1 MLISSL
7 NYYIIAALLYLAH
20 TSPLFGFLSAF
31 VVFRINRSTAD
42 KQNPTFR
49 GKLFSLLSIPPIV
62 ILTAHIA
69 LPVIAK
75 MEFGTAMTASISD
88 MLWFAGCFTAG
99 IVSAITLL
107 RSGVQLLERTKG
119 KLTQTNALERNKKTD
134 VREINKFLPE
144 PMPLYDVDRYIDFKQ
159 GTFLGLDEHKKP
171 IYWPPGKPL
180 PHVEVAGTTGSGKGV
195 FIGMLISQ
203 NIGQGEAVFVIDPK
217 DDEWLPHVVATAA
230 KRYGKPYHFI
240 DLRPGAPAQ
249 LNLFAGATADQIE
262 ELFLAGF
269 GLSET
274 GNPSDFYSIADRQ
287 AATFIAGEA
296 VKPGATPG
304 SICNEHMETILSMK
318 AEKFA
323 GYLKEMATIPA
334 VNALEGVDLRRI
346 VAEGGAVYV
355 VGSMRNTKVM
365 RLQKMLMIKLIHL
378 AEERDR
384 TGTVKPRPISV
395 VLDEFIYH
403 ISKPV
408 LEGLGA
414 ARDKGMHVTLAHQA
428 LADFARC
435 GADLDKE
442 AVMGAV
448 MENCKLKLVY
458 KIEDPETAEWLAQK
472 SGKILVDDESR
483 NVERNLALSEKV
495 DDKRTIRQAERFFM
509 DDNMI
514 MNLHERLGI
523 VFGLGLPRFSFSS
536 PVKTVKSPDNLI
548 PQSCD
553 GALLQ
558 TASQSLDVSTTAAPV
573 ARDTVMQAAALL
585 DVDEAEASSNPFPTT
600 AIQLDTI
607 AQEIDEQ
614 MLADSYNT

>member
-1 MLISSL
+1 MLLTTL
-7 NYYIIAALLYLAH
+7 NYYILAGLLYAAHAMPLLGLTSAFAVFWLNRQGENDAQPTIRARIYVLLAL
-20 TSPLFGFLSAF
+20 PALFLLGAFVFIPILSKIEFGSGFL
-31 VVFRINRSTAD
+31 T
-42 KQNPTFR
+42 P
-49 GKLFSLLSIPPIV
+49 
-62 ILTAHIA
+62 
-69 LPVIAK
+69 
-75 MEFGTAMTASISD
+75 SISD
-88 MLWFAGCFTAG
+88 MLWFAGCFAVG
-99 IVSAITLL
+99 IISAIVLL
-107 RSGVQLLERTKG
+107 RSGVQFFEKTKS
-119 KLTQTNALERNKKTD
+119 KLTQKTELERNKKTD
-134 VREINKFLPE
+134 VREIDKFLPS
-144 PMPLYDVDRYIDFKQ
+144 PMPAYDVEKYIDFAK
-159 GTFLGLDEHKKP
+159 GTFLGLDENKKP
-171 IYWPPGKPL
+171 IYWPPGKIL

-217 DDEWLPHVVATAA
+217 NDEWLPHVVATAA
-230 KRYGKPYHFI
+230 KKYGKPYHFI
-240 DLRPGAPAQ
+240 DLRPTAPAQ
-249 LNLFAGATADQIE
+249 LNFFAGSTPEQIE
-262 ELFLAGF
+262 EMFLAGF

-274 GNPSDFYSIADRQ
+274 GNRGQDHFALGDRRAAFWIAAE
-287 AATFIAGEA
+287 AA
-296 VKPGATPG
+296 KPGATPA
-304 SICNEHMETILSMK
+304 SLYTAHLEALE
-318 AEKFA
+318 AEEATDFA
-323 GYLKEMATIPA
+323 GYLREMAAIPA
-334 VNALEGVDLRRI
+334 VNALEGIDLRKI
-346 VAEGGAVYV
+346 VQDGGAVYV

-384 TGTVKPRPISV
+384 TGEAKLRPVSV

-483 NVERNLALSEKV
+483 SVEKNLALSEVV
-495 DDKRTIRQAERFFM
+495 DGKRTIRQAERYLI

-536 PVKTVKSPDNLI
+536 PVKAAKSSANLVTVAHEAA
-548 PQSCD
+548 
-553 GALLQ
+553 ALT
-558 TASQSLDVSTTAAPV
+558 TAAQQLDVSTPKP
-573 ARDTVMQAAALL
+573 
-585 DVDEAEASSNPFPTT
+585 NPF
-600 AIQLDTI
+600 DTETVSNASPFPSTPEPQPEPAHED
-607 AQEIDEQ
+607 AQ
-614 MLADSYNT
+614 DSRTHPFD

>member
-1 MLISSL
+1 MLTTTL
-7 NYYIIAALLYLAH
+7 NFYILAALLYAAHAMPLAGF
-20 TSPLFGFLSAF
+20 TSVFAVFWLNRQKDDDAQPTLRARLFA
-31 VVFRINRSTAD
+31 
-42 KQNPTFR
+42 
-49 GKLFSLLSIPPIV
+49 LL
-62 ILTAHIA
+62 A
-69 LPVIAK
+69 LPSLCLLCAFAFLPILSK
-75 MEFGTAMTASISD
+75 LEFGSGFITSSISD
-88 MLWFAGCFTAG
+88 MLWFVGAFAIG
-99 IVSAITLL
+99 IVSAIVLL
-107 RSGVQLLERTKG
+107 RSGVQVFERAKQ
-119 KLTQTNALERNKKTD
+119 KMTQKTALERNKKTD
-134 VREINKFLPE
+134 VREINKFLPD
-144 PMPLYDVDRYIDFKQ
+144 PMAPYDVDQFIDFKK

-171 IYWPPGKPL
+171 IYWPFGKTL

-230 KRYGKPYHFI
+230 KRYGKPFHFV

-274 GNPSDFYSIADRQ
+274 GKASDFYSIADRQ
-287 AATFIAGEA
+287 AAALIAAEA

-304 SICNEHMETILSMK
+304 SLCNEHMETILAMK

-323 GYLKEMATIPA
+323 GYLKEMAAIPA
-334 VNALEGVDLRRI
+334 VNALEGIDLRAI
-346 VAEGGAVYV
+346 VRDGGAVYV

-384 TGTVKPRPISV
+384 TGTIKPRPVSV

-458 KIEDPETAEWLAQK
+458 QIEDPETAEWLAQK

-483 NVERNLALSEKV
+483 SVERNLALSERV

-509 DDNMI
+509 DGNMI

-536 PVKTVKSPDNLI
+536 PVKTVKSPENLI
-548 PQSCD
+548 PQSHD
-553 GALLQ
+553 AALLQ
-558 TASQSLDVSTTAAPV
+558 TASQSLDVLAMAVPV
-573 ARDTVMQAAALL
+573 VRDTVMQAAALL
-585 DVDEAEASSNPFPTT
+585 EPTASPFPS
-600 AIQLDTI
+600 AQPIAPEAAPLD
-607 AQEIDEQ
+607 AQPIS
-614 MLADSYNT
+614 AHPFG

>member
-1 MLISSL
+1 MLISTL
-7 NYYIIAALLYLAH
+7 NCYILVALLYLSHAF
-20 TSPLFGFLSAF
+20 PLLGLTSAF
-31 VVFRINRSTAD
+31 IVFKLNRATAD
-42 KQNPTFR
+42 AQNPTFR
-49 GKLFSLLSIPPIV
+49 GRLFSLLSLPAIV
-62 ILTAHIA
+62 IAGALVA
-69 LPVIAK
+69 LPIISK
-75 MEFGTAMTASISD
+75 LEFKTIITASILD
-88 MLWFAGCFTAG
+88 MLWFTGTFVLG
-99 IVSAITLL
+99 IISAVALL
-107 RSGVQLLERTKG
+107 RSGVQLLEKTKG
-119 KLTQTNALERNKKTD
+119 KLTQANSLERNKKTD
-134 VREINKFLPE
+134 VREIGKFLPA
-144 PMPLYDVDRYIDFKQ
+144 PMSPYDVDHYIDFKK
-159 GTFLGLDEHKKP
+159 GTFLGLNEHKKP
-171 IYWPPGKPL
+171 IYWPPGKAM

-195 FIGMLISQ
+195 FMGMLISQ

-240 DLRPGAPAQ
+240 DLRPGAPVQ
-249 LNLFAGATADQIE
+249 LNLFSGATADQIE

-274 GNPSDFYSIADRQ
+274 GKASDFYSIADRQ
-287 AATFIAGEA
+287 AAALIAVEA
-296 VKPGATPG
+296 AKPGATPG
-304 SICNEHMETILSMK
+304 SLCNEHMETILAMK

-323 GYLKEMATIPA
+323 GYLKEMAAIPA
-334 VNALEGVDLRRI
+334 VNALHGIDLRKI
-346 VAEGGAVYV
+346 VQDGGAVYV

-384 TGTVKPRPISV
+384 TGLVRPRPISV

-483 NVERNLALSEKV
+483 TVEKNIALSETV
-495 DDKRTIRQAERFFM
+495 DGKRSIRQAERYFV
-509 DDNMI
+509 DENMI

-536 PVKTVKSPDNLI
+536 PVKTVKSPDSLI
-548 PQSCD
+548 PQSHD

-558 TASQSLDVSTTAAPV
+558 TASQSLDVPMV
-573 ARDTVMQAAALL
+573 RDTAMQAAALL
-585 DVDEAEASSNPFPTT
+585 DVDNESTTKNPFPTVGNEDFGG
-600 AIQLDTI
+600 IGS
-607 AQEIDEQ
+607 EIDAQ
-614 MLADSYNT
+614 MLSDAFDNP